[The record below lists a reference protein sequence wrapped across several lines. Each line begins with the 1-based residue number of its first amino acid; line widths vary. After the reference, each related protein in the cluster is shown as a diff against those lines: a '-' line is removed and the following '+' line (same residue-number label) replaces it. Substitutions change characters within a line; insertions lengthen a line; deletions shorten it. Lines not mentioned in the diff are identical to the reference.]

1 MVHRT
6 MTKFHSRVTPSGLT
20 FVPVLFND
28 EMEKIGVHVLTA
40 EHGMNCVAFIF
51 PRHIYSLSN
60 TVWAIDNF
68 DV

>member
-6 MTKFHSRVTPSGLT
+6 MTKDHSRVTPSGLT

-40 EHGMNCVAFIF
+40 ENGMNWVAFIF
-51 PRHIYSLSN
+51 PRYIYSLSY
-60 TVWAIDNF
+60 TVGNYDI
-68 DV
+68 